1 MGIDPQEDPP
11 IKPGQP
17 TEPPQEDP
25 PGNPR
30 PEAAAARCA
39 RARWPYLDPDPNPI
53 GAPRDAHNRK
63 AAI

>member
-1 MGIDPQEDPP
+1 MANDNANGAAKDFARSTSRCQSP
-11 IKPGQP
+11 
-17 TEPPQEDP
+17 
-25 PGNPR
+25 
-30 PEAAAARCA
+30 AAAARCA